1 MVVLF
6 GSESG
11 LAHNTHTHTHTNND
25 LKVLTIIWSDDT
37 CMLALHTYCEVAI
50 HFSVCYLQADA
61 GSYYTAWSSASS
73 LVGRGLMIRKGHPP
87 R

>member
-1 MVVLF
+1 MDYMIKPSIISWENYIGNRKFMELQAESVVERSDMQHPILNICL
-6 GSESG
+6 S
-11 LAHNTHTHTHTNND
+11 D
-25 LKVLTIIWSDDT
+25 LNHSTV
-37 CMLALHTYCEVAI
+37 
-50 HFSVCYLQADA
+50 FFFQADA